1 MAKKKNPTPETHEL
15 PTFEDFV
22 DAGVELALA
31 APDGGNF
38 TATLSPEFAA
48 YLGPRIGVKEFADT
62 RICFDFGTAI
72 VSVDPD
78 QTVAF
83 VIAR

>member
-1 MAKKKNPTPETHEL
+1 MAGKKKKAAL
-15 PTFEDFV
+15 PTFDDFV

-31 APDGGNF
+31 DPDGGSF
-38 TATLSPEFAA
+38 TASLSPEFAA
-48 YLGPRIGVKEFADT
+48 YLGPRIGCKEFDNT

-72 VSVDPD
+72 VSVEEQD
-78 QTVAF
+78 VAF